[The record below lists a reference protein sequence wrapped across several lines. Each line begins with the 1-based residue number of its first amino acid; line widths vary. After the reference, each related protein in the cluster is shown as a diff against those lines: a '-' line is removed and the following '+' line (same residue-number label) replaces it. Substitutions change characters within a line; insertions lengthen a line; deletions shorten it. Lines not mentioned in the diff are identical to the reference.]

1 MGTGIRPEHCWVLC
15 AGPAELEGPQ
25 LLSVRRGTWGRGDRR
40 AVSAQP
46 ARAQGD
52 FRYCLA

>member
-52 FRYCLA
+52 FRCCLA